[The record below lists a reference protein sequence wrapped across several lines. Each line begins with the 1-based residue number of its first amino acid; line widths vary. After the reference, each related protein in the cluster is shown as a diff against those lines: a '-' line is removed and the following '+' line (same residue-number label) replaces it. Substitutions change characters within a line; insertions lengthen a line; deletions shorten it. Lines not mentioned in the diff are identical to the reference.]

1 MGEVIVEITLT
12 NLVDPTRTLRAQ
24 AIADTGAMLSAIPA
38 GVAAQLGVGTRA
50 GAMARLADG
59 RVAPVEIAEG
69 LRWEIGGRVTVDE
82 ALMLGDVIL
91 IGQTVLEKMHWLVDC
106 ATQRLVPDPH
116 QPEYPIYRV

>member
-1 MGEVIVEITLT
+1 MGAAVVDVTVT
-12 NLVDPTRTLRAQ
+12 NLLDVTRSVTVQ

-82 ALMLGDVIL
+82 ALILGDVIL

-106 ATQRLVPDPH
+106 ANQRLVPNPH